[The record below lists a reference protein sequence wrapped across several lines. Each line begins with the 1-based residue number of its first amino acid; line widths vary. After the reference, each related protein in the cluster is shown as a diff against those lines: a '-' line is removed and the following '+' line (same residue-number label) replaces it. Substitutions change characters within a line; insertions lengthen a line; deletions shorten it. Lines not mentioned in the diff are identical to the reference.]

1 MAEPEWSAALRRVA
15 QHWTDPDYTPRQ
27 MAVERTLAAENH
39 FTEESL
45 AFVVNHGADFV
56 ARGGVDRW
64 IGAEAPRTT
73 LTVGVVS
80 RGRTPFEGFFE
91 AAAASLVADRVLVS
105 LAPSSPTLL
114 ERFFDDVAAEAGER
128 QRVRIV
134 GESDVIQKADA
145 VIATGTASEMAA
157 WSDQLD
163 VSNVPQDSRLLQA
176 VRLGVAVLD
185 GTEDR
190 AALSGLAEDLL
201 LHEGGT
207 PQSVRVIFAPSGHSP
222 DGVLAAMAG
231 FREVFPPHDLTSGK
245 LALRVAY
252 LEALGMSLAVGP
264 GFLVTRGEFE
274 VQADAHIRWV
284 EYDALDDVAARLAAC
299 SPGEMFLSTGEP
311 LAAGLRARMGPETPI
326 LGFGDAHRP
335 EVGQP
340 PLTPDLP
347 NFLRNLAAG
356 WLALGAEG

>member
-1 MAEPEWSAALRRVA
+1 MAEHEWPTALRRVA
-15 QHWTDPDYTPRQ
+15 QRWTDPDYPVRQ
-27 MAVERTLAAENH
+27 MAVEHTLAAENH

-45 AFVVNHGADFV
+45 AFVVNHGADF
-56 ARGGVDRW
+56 ASRGGVERW

-80 RGRTPFEGFFE
+80 RGRTPLEGFFE
-91 AAAASLVADRVLVS
+91 AVASSLVADRVLLS
-105 LAPSSPTLL
+105 LAPSSPILL
-114 ERFFDDVAAEAGER
+114 ERFFDDVAGEAGER
-128 QRVRIV
+128 DRVRIS
-134 GESDVIQKADA
+134 GESDVIQRAKA
-145 VIATGTASEMAA
+145 VIATGTASEIAT

-163 VSNVPQDSRLLQA
+163 ASDVSRDSRLLQPA
-176 VRLGVAVLD
+176 RLGVAVLD

-207 PQSVRVIFAPSGHSP
+207 PQSVRVIFAPRDHSP

-274 VQADAHIRWV
+274 VQDGAHIRWV
-284 EYDALDDVAARLAAC
+284 EYDSLDDVAARLAAC
-299 SPGEMFLSTGEP
+299 SPGEFFLATGDALAVP
-311 LAAGLRARMGPETPI
+311 LRDRIGSEIPI

-347 NFLRNLAAG
+347 NFLRNLAEG